1 MAASGHGIW
10 EARLDATPDPTARAR
25 ERFAIRDYAGAV
37 LLLRQ
42 AIAEGMAYAD
52 AYNLLGLSLA
62 MLGRQQEAL
71 EAIEQALEVNPR
83 YVEAHLNR
91 AVLLNDL
98 GRVDDAHSAFAAAE
112 EHGRPDET
120 GYPSVV
126 ANRLANTHFRLG
138 NDYRA
143 AGALD
148 EAVDQYQRALV
159 LRPAFADVRLA
170 LGRVLTE
177 AGRYEEAMVVLD
189 DVLATR
195 PGWLDAMLLRGLAA
209 YLAGD
214 LDGADGVW
222 SAAAERHREEPR
234 IEIYR
239 AMLARRRAAAE

>member
-1 MAASGHGIW
+1 MDAA
-10 EARLDATPDPTARAR
+10 PDPTSRAR
-25 ERFAIRDYAGAV
+25 ERFAIRDYAGAA

-52 AYNLLGLSLA
+52 AYNLLGLCLA
-62 MLGRQQEAL
+62 MLGRPQEAL
-71 EAIEQALEVNPR
+71 EAIDAALQVNPR

-98 GRVDDAHSAFAAAE
+98 GRFDDAHSAFAAAE
-112 EHGRPDET
+112 EHGQPDGS
-120 GYPSVV
+120 GYPAMV
-126 ANRLANTHFRLG
+126 ADRLANTHFRLG

-143 AGALD
+143 AGALE
-148 EAVDQYQRALV
+148 EAIGQYRRALE

-170 LGRVLTE
+170 LGRALTE
-177 AGRYEEAMVVLD
+177 ASRFEEAMAVLD
-189 DVLATR
+189 AVLAVR

-214 LDGADGVW
+214 LDGADRIW
-222 SAAAERHREEPR
+222 SEAGARHREEPR

-239 AMLARRRAAAE
+239 AMLSRRRATAE

>member
-1 MAASGHGIW
+1 M
-10 EARLDATPDPTARAR
+10 DATPDPAARAR

-42 AIAEGMAYAD
+42 AIADGLAYAD
-52 AYNLLGLSLA
+52 AYNLLGLCLA
-62 MLGRQQEAL
+62 MLGRPEEAL
-71 EAIEQALEVNPR
+71 QAVDRALEVNPR

-98 GRVDDAHSAFAAAE
+98 GRFDDAQSAFASAE
-112 EHGRPDET
+112 EHGQPDES
-120 GYPSVV
+120 GYPAMV

-143 AGALD
+143 AGALN
-148 EAVDQYQRALV
+148 EAIAQYHRALE
-159 LRPAFADVRLA
+159 LRPSFADVRLA
-170 LGRVLTE
+170 LGRALTE
-177 AGRYEEAMVVLD
+177 ASRYEDATVVLD
-189 DVLATR
+189 EVLATR

-214 LDGADGVW
+214 LDGADRIW
-222 SAAAERHREEPR
+222 SEAGERHREEPR